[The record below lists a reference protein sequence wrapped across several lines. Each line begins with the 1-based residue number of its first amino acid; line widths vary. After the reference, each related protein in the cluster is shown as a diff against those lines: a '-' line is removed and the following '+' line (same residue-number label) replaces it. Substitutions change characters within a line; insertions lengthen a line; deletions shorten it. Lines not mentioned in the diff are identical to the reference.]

1 MRPEIRRAGSL
12 SFAQSTQSAT
22 ASSKLSPWR
31 AAGAAAF
38 AMAIAGTVAWAGPSL
53 ERFMVQRSELPKG
66 WSFVKSY
73 YSVSET
79 ASDFYENYEL
89 SYAKEVGVTVVAKEF
104 QSFAGP
110 ARGTAFYL
118 QFATAADA
126 ERAAE
131 FARKLVWQGSGPSE
145 AHPERILT
153 VGANLA
159 IISFAHQ
166 GMGDELERLLKAK
179 QGQPSS

>member
-1 MRPEIRRAGSL
+1 MV
-12 SFAQSTQSAT
+12 FAS
-22 ASSKLSPWR
+22 
-31 AAGAAAF
+31 
-38 AMAIAGTVAWAGPSL
+38 TVAWAGLAL
-53 ERFMVQRSELPKG
+53 ERFIVQRSELPKG

-79 ASDFYENYEL
+79 ASDFYENYES

-131 FARKLVWQGSGPSE
+131 FARKLVWEGSGPSE

-153 VGANLA
+153 VGTNLA
-159 IISFAHQ
+159 IVSFAHQ
-166 GMGDELERLLKAK
+166 DMGDELERLLKAK

>member
-1 MRPEIRRAGSL
+1 MTPELRRAGGP
-12 SFAQSTQSAT
+12 SFVKFTQSAT
-22 ASSKLSPWR
+22 AGVKYWPWR
-31 AAGAAAF
+31 VAGAVAI
-38 AMAIAGTVAWAGPSL
+38 AMAFAGTVAWAAPSL
-53 ERFMVQRSELPKG
+53 ERFIVQRNELPKG

-79 ASDFYENYEL
+79 ASDLYENYEL

-110 ARGTAFYL
+110 ARGTVFYL

-131 FARKLVWQGSGPSE
+131 FARKLVWEGSGPSE

-159 IISFAHQ
+159 IISFAHK

>member
-1 MRPEIRRAGSL
+1 MKPERRRNGSL
-12 SFAQSTQSAT
+12 SLVHFTRSAP
-22 ASSKLSPWR
+22 AGGKLRPWR
-31 AAGAAAF
+31 AAGAV
-38 AMAIAGTVAWAGPSL
+38 AIAIAIAATVAWAGPSL
-53 ERFMVQRSELPKG
+53 ERFIVQRSELPKG

-89 SYAKEVGVTVVAKEF
+89 SYAKEVGVTLVAKEF

-131 FARKLVWQGSGPSE
+131 FARKLVWQGSGPSA

-166 GMGDELERLLKAK
+166 SMGDELERLLKAK
-179 QGQPSS
+179 QDQPGS

>member
-1 MRPEIRRAGSL
+1 VKPERRRAERL
-12 SFAQSTQSAT
+12 SFIKSNQSAT
-22 ASSKLSPWR
+22 ASGKLYLWR
-31 AAGAAAF
+31 ATGAAVI
-38 AMAIAGTVAWAGPSL
+38 AMAIACTVAWAGPSL
-53 ERFMVQRSELPKG
+53 ERFVVQRSELPKG

-73 YSVSET
+73 YSVSGT

-89 SYAKEVGVTVVAKEF
+89 SYANEVGVKVVAKEF

-110 ARGTAFYL
+110 ARGTVFYL
-118 QFATAADA
+118 QFGTAADA

-145 AHPERILT
+145 AHPERIFT

-159 IISFAHQ
+159 IISFANR

-179 QGQPSS
+179 QGQPGN

>member
-1 MRPEIRRAGSL
+1 VKPEMRCARSL
-12 SFAQSTQSAT
+12 SFARSAQSVPAGGE
-22 ASSKLSPWR
+22 LRLWR
-31 AAGAAAF
+31 VAGAVAIAT
-38 AMAIAGTVAWAGPSL
+38 AIAGAVAWATPSL
-53 ERFMVQRSELPKG
+53 GRFVVQRSELPKG

-73 YSVSET
+73 YSVSDS

-89 SYAKEVGVTVVAKEF
+89 SYAKEVGVSVVAKEF

-110 ARGTAFYL
+110 ARGTVFYL
-118 QFATAADA
+118 QFAAPADA

-131 FARKLVWQGSGPSE
+131 FARKLVWQGSGPSA

-159 IISFAHQ
+159 IISFAQ
-166 GMGDELERLLKAK
+166 QDMADELERLLKAK

>member
-1 MRPEIRRAGSL
+1 VKPERQRAERL
-12 SFAQSTQSAT
+12 SSIKSNQSET
-22 ASSKLSPWR
+22 ASGKLSLWR
-31 AAGAAAF
+31 GAGAAAI

-53 ERFMVQRSELPKG
+53 QRFVVQRSELPKG

-73 YSVSET
+73 YSVSGT

-89 SYAKEVGVTVVAKEF
+89 SYAKEVGATVVAKEF

-110 ARGTAFYL
+110 ARGTVFYL

-131 FARKLVWQGSGPSE
+131 FARKLVWEGSGPSK

-153 VGANLA
+153 AGANLA
-159 IISFAHQ
+159 IISFANQ
-166 GMGDELERLLKAK
+166 GMSDELERLLKAK